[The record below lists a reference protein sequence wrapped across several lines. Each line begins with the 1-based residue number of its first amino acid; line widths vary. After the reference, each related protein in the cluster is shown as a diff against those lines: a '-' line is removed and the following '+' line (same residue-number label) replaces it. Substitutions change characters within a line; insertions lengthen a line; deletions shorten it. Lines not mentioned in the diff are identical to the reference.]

1 MLIRDSRGAFL
12 RPEANPAAQTMAK
25 PKTTSSQRRR
35 IDPLIAAAVT
45 LFLGAVAFAAV
56 PAVNAGLA
64 TTAGMFLL
72 VGLICVAFAGVFALR
87 LTGEPLAERE
97 PGADTLLIALEEP
110 AAFASAD
117 GRIHVANAAW
127 TEIFGEQPR
136 LPKTG
141 PAAANLFAA
150 LGAARRGD
158 HGKAVL
164 KVRGQDHHATV
175 TAVADRRY
183 LVRLSGPAPEPLALP
198 TAAAEVLAAFNQAS
212 PPPPKVL
219 DAFAA
224 ASPFGAALLEGDDAF
239 TATIVEANPTLA
251 ATPGYLGAGSVFGE
265 MIEPVTRADA
275 IRRLA
280 EHPHTEAAL
289 EVRLAKDPTKIA
301 HLYLSKSAGRWVA
314 YLVDVSEQKQIELQ
328 LAQSQKMQ
336 AIGQLAGG
344 VAHDF
349 NNLLTA
355 IFMQLDVLASRHP
368 VGDPSYE
375 GLNEIRQTST
385 RAADLVR
392 KLLAFSRKQTVQRE
406 ILDLGELISEF
417 EVLLRRVLQED
428 VTLHTEYG
436 RSLPHVRADRGQ
448 LETAVMNLAVNARDA
463 IRSHGGS
470 TVTIRTARVSAD
482 DAQAMGY
489 PAAQGEQAMIE
500 VSDDGSGIPP
510 EVIDKI
516 FDPFFTTKPVG
527 EGTGLGLATVYGIV
541 KQSDGWIAVDST
553 VGKGTAF
560 RIFLPVHIPVAGA
573 APIAPPAKP
582 VRPQARDLSGAGRI
596 LFVEDEDAVR
606 GVAAKLL
613 RARGYEVIEA
623 ASGEEALELAELHA
637 GSIDL
642 MISDVVMPGM
652 QGPDLLKAAR
662 GYLRG
667 APVMFI
673 SGYAEAEFS
682 NLLEGE
688 ANISFLAKPIDIKTL
703 AERVKQEL
711 QRAA

>member
-1 MLIRDSRGAFL
+1 MLNTDSPGQPVQGARL
-12 RPEANPAAQTMAK
+12 GHPMAEPTAK
-25 PKTTSSQRRR
+25 RRF
-35 IDPLIAAAVT
+35 DPLTAAAVVF
-45 LFLGAVAFAAV
+45 FLMAVAFAAA
-56 PAVNAGLA
+56 PAINAGPATLA
-64 TTAGMFLL
+64 GLMLL
-72 VGLICVAFAGVFALR
+72 IGLAGVACLGLFALR
-87 LTGEPLAERE
+87 GSVEAAAESE
-97 PGADTLLIALEEP
+97 PGADKLIEALSEP
-110 AAFASAD
+110 AAIAAAD
-117 GRIHVANAAW
+117 GRIHAANGAW
-127 TEIFGEQPR
+127 KSVLGMATR
-136 LPKTG
+136 LPKGG
-141 PAAANLFAA
+141 PSAASLFAA
-150 LGAARRGD
+150 LTAARRGD
-158 HGKAVL
+158 TAQASIRTNGTEHN
-164 KVRGQDHHATV
+164 ATISPLG
-175 TAVADRRY
+175 ARRF
-183 LVRLSGPAPEPLALP
+183 LVRLNAGPAEPLSLP
-198 TAAAEVLAAFNQAS
+198 SAAMDVLTAFSNAM

-224 ASPFGAALLEGDDAF
+224 ASPFGAALLEGEDPF
-239 TATIVEANPTLA
+239 ESSIVEANPTLA
-251 ATPGYLGAGSVFGE
+251 AAPGYGGVGSTFGDL
-265 MIEPVTRADA
+265 IETASRADA
-275 IRRLA
+275 SQRLKDGTA
-280 EHPHTEAAL
+280 GGGAL

-301 HLYLSKSAGRWVA
+301 HLYLSKSDGRWVA

-355 IFMQLDVLASRHP
+355 IFMQLDVLSTRHP

-375 GLNEIRQTST
+375 GLSEIRSTST

-428 VTLHTEYG
+428 VKLETEYG
-436 RSLPHVRADRGQ
+436 RNLPHVRADRGQ

-463 IRSHGGS
+463 TRMNGGS
-470 TVTIRTARVSAD
+470 RVTIRTARVTEAE
-482 DAQAMGY
+482 AHALGY
-489 PAAQGEQAMIE
+489 PSAQGEQALIE
-500 VSDDGSGIPP
+500 VSDDGPGIASD
-510 EVIDKI
+510 VVDKI

-541 KQSDGWIAVDST
+541 KQSDGWISVDSKP
-553 VGKGTAF
+553 GEGAAF
-560 RIFLPVHIPVAGA
+560 RIFLPVHA
-573 APIAPPAKP
+573 APAIVDKPLVQKATRPA
-582 VRPQARDLSGAGRI
+582 ARDLSGAGRI

-623 ASGEEALELAELHA
+623 ASGEEALELAEQHA
-637 GSIDL
+637 GTIDL

-652 QGPDLLKAAR
+652 QGPDLLKHAR
-662 GYLRG
+662 VYLAG

-688 ANISFLAKPIDIKTL
+688 TNVSFLPKPIDIKTL

-711 QRAA
+711 QKAA